1 MSKIENDNLEELEV
15 HLGVVFSFI
24 EELKKYVAYIG
35 PLITKLKSTLKPLD
49 TVRKELRALEIYKLR
64 YESPLKEMCEYFI
77 IVEKQILRLQ
87 KLTTQLQN
95 EQKENSAAFLHD
107 YGDIINNYLQNVF
120 VQTLE

>member
-1 MSKIENDNLEELEV
+1 MPAELTLLEDDFSKVQEKISGKAQNPLSKIGNDNLEELEV

-64 YESPLKEMCEYFI
+64 YESPLKKC
-77 IVEKQILRLQ
+77 VSIL
-87 KLTTQLQN
+87 
-95 EQKENSAAFLHD
+95 
-107 YGDIINNYLQNVF
+107 
-120 VQTLE
+120 